1 MRRAA
6 ARMSAFVTATTL
18 LGSGCAGL
26 VEAPRIVA
34 VDLDRPEMRQFE
46 VARSMTSLERDSRI
60 ETGNTERSREVTPKL
75 FWSGIA
81 IGSLGAVGTIGFSA
95 AGRVAKDNLNA
106 MYEEGSGTLDERN
119 RIRDRGEAWNA
130 MVVTSASLMAVG
142 FALAL
147 ITYGVDWN
155 RCGPLAEKKRK
166 CKALGLA
173 K

>member
-1 MRRAA
+1 
-6 ARMSAFVTATTL
+6 MSAFVTATTL

-46 VARSMTSLERDSRI
+46 VARSMTTLERDSRI
-60 ETGNTERSREVTPKL
+60 ETGNAERSREVTPKL